1 MGACSP
7 QQHSGWGPV
16 CMKDQGYPGEV
27 GLVAEPI
34 WRRSLGT
41 EPHATFPPLGAGA
54 AGHWVQTK
62 EGLCRVTA
70 AGYGGGRGDCFLAAV
85 VQCSKRASVSLFVQW
100 DLTPGASE
108 GLPSLTCSGAAPKR
122 FGQRRH
128 EGRGWPSFGW

>member
-1 MGACSP
+1 
-7 QQHSGWGPV
+7 
-16 CMKDQGYPGEV
+16 MKDQGHPGEV

-70 AGYGGGRGDCFLAAV
+70 AGYSGGRETAFWQQWCSAARGCLSFPFCTV
-85 VQCSKRASVSLFVQW
+85 
-100 DLTPGASE
+100 
-108 GLPSLTCSGAAPKR
+108 GLDAWC
-122 FGQRRH
+122 Q
-128 EGRGWPSFGW
+128 